1 MKIII
6 TESQY
11 NRILSTTQ
19 EMMGLNE
26 SAMERGLQRMIDGT
40 LQKLQDDRFEMGL
53 GEMDELDEINS
64 VDKIKVTNFVKDEVP
79 VLYVDLYVNSDRD
92 DFDNIIDIMEY
103 ELERHIGNIQI
114 IVNKIIDTRTFGPG
128 IDW

>member
-26 SAMERGLQRMIDGT
+26 SAIERGLQRMIDGG
-40 LQKLQDDRFEMGL
+40 LQKLRNSTEEMGL

-64 VDKIKVTNFVKDEVP
+64 VDEIKITNFVKDKVP

-92 DFDNIIDIMEY
+92 DFDNIIYTMEY

-114 IVNKIIDTRTFGPG
+114 IVDKIIDTRTFGPG

>member
-1 MKIII
+1 MKILV

-26 SAMERGLQRMIDGT
+26 SAMERGLQMMIDGT

-79 VLYVDLYVNSDRD
+79 VLYVDLYVNSNRK
-92 DFDNIIDIMEY
+92 DFDNIIYIMEY
-103 ELERHIGNIQI
+103 ELEKYIGNSQI

>member
-11 NRILSTTQ
+11 KRILSTTQ
-19 EMMGLNE
+19 EMMGLTE
-26 SAMERGLQRMIDGT
+26 SNMERGLQRMLDGA
-40 LQKLQDDRFEMGL
+40 LQKLQNSTEEMGL

-64 VDKIKVTNFVKDEVP
+64 VDEIKITNFVKDEVP

-92 DFDNIIDIMEY
+92 DFDNIIYTMEY
-103 ELERHIGNIQI
+103 ELEKHIGNIQI

-128 IDW
+128 IDS

>member
-11 NRILSTTQ
+11 NRVLLTTQ
-19 EMMGLNE
+19 EMMGLTE
-26 SAMERGLQRMIDGT
+26 SNMERGLQRMLDGA
-40 LQKLQDDRFEMGL
+40 LQKLQNSTEEMGL

-64 VDKIKVTNFVKDEVP
+64 VDDIKITNFVKDEVP

-92 DFDNIIDIMEY
+92 DFDNIIYTMEY
-103 ELERHIGNIQI
+103 ELEKHIGNIQI
-114 IVNKIIDTRTFGPG
+114 IVDKIIDTRTFGPG
-128 IDW
+128 IDS

>member
-1 MKIII
+1 MKILV

-26 SAMERGLQRMIDGT
+26 SAMERGLQMMIDGT
-40 LQKLQDDRFEMGL
+40 LQKLQDDRFVMGL

-79 VLYVDLYVNSDRD
+79 VLYVDLYVNSNRD
-92 DFDNIIDIMEY
+92 DFDNIIYTMEY
-103 ELERHIGNIQI
+103 ELEKRIGNIQI
-114 IVNKIIDTRTFGPG
+114 IVDKIIDTRTFGPG

>member
-11 NRILSTTQ
+11 KRILSTTQ

-26 SAMERGLQRMIDGT
+26 SAIERGLQRMIDAG
-40 LQKLQDDRFEMGL
+40 LQKLRNSTEEMGL

-64 VDKIKVTNFVKDEVP
+64 VDEIKITNFVKDKVP
-79 VLYVDLYVNSDRD
+79 VVYVDLYVNSNRD
-92 DFDNIIDIMEY
+92 DFDNIIYTMEY
-103 ELERHIGNIQI
+103 ELEKRIGNIQI

>member
-26 SAMERGLQRMIDGT
+26 SAIERGLQRMIDGG
-40 LQKLQDDRFEMGL
+40 LQKLRNSTEEMGL

-64 VDKIKVTNFVKDEVP
+64 VDEIKITNFVKDEVP

-92 DFDNIIDIMEY
+92 DFDNIIYTMEY
-103 ELERHIGNIQI
+103 ELEKHIGNIQI
-114 IVNKIIDTRTFGPG
+114 IVDKIINTRTFGPG